1 VGDTKAE
8 EEKTEVPMPES
19 RSEDMSEADVTSVW
33 EMSKFGAE
41 SAMWR
46 SGWQVCVD
54 DELDEADGNRRW
66 KHV

>member
-1 VGDTKAE
+1 
-8 EEKTEVPMPES
+8 MPES

-33 EMSKFGAE
+33 EMSKFGVG
-41 SAMWR
+41 SAMRR

-54 DELDEADGNRRW
+54 DELDEVDGNRRW